1 MFILIWIRRYII
13 LEEESKGKKMIQL
26 KEGDY
31 RIKIVGKD
39 TKGHINLSIEIGR
52 ASCRERV

>member
-1 MFILIWIRRYII
+1 
-13 LEEESKGKKMIQL
+13 MIQL

-39 TKGHINLSIEIGR
+39 TKGHINLSIGEKNKNIEL
-52 ASCRERV
+52 STKH

>member
-1 MFILIWIRRYII
+1 
-13 LEEESKGKKMIQL
+13 MIQL

-39 TKGHINLSIEIGR
+39 TKGHINLSIGEKNKNIEL
-52 ASCRERV
+52 STKHWNSQLKLKYVNLS